1 MSSDHVEYHAADPPA
16 DLPSCDTIVQ
26 QCAAAGFRQ
35 NGICFEV
42 EDSPRFWIKYSD
54 DITLGE
60 ALTQNQVAQIVN
72 ADPTSVVRVPEV
84 YFVFSRQPYRYIV
97 MQHVAGDTVASRQ
110 LREGKYV
117 KGDVAAVAAAVKQ
130 LTSIRVP
137 AGTSPGHVGGGRIG
151 HNFFLDCQSSCEYPT
166 VGHLQKQINKVC
178 FQVLL
183 VPRTDIPAAPVANKL
198 VAPQNFSVDFSGETA
213 EGLVLCPSN
222 IDPSNFIISSEGT
235 AFAIDF
241 ARTGYMPPSFVSYS
255 LTHWKPFTRM
265 VARLVQYPKSANLIA
280 MQVAAGQLVITGNN
294 LLGE

>member
-1 MSSDHVEYHAADPPA
+1 MSSDQVEYHAADPPA

-42 EDSPRFWIKYSD
+42 EGSPRFWIKYSD

-60 ALTQNQVAQIVN
+60 ALTQNQVAQILN

-166 VGHLQKQINKVC
+166 VGHL
-178 FQVLL
+178 
-183 VPRTDIPAAPVANKL
+183 
-198 VAPQNFSVDFSGETA
+198 
-213 EGLVLCPSN
+213 
-222 IDPSNFIISSEGT
+222 
-235 AFAIDF
+235 
-241 ARTGYMPPSFVSYS
+241 
-255 LTHWKPFTRM
+255 
-265 VARLVQYPKSANLIA
+265 
-280 MQVAAGQLVITGNN
+280 
-294 LLGE
+294 